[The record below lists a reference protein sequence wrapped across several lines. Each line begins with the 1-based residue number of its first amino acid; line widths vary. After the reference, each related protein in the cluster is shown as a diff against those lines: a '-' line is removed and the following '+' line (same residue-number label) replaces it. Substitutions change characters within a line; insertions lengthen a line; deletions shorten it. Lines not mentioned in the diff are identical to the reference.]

1 MSLITTSANR
11 TTTQDFQVTKS
22 ITTYRIKLTPAEEGG
37 YVVTSPD
44 LDALITQGENE
55 DDAMKNA
62 YEATELLL
70 EDEYPNKE
78 FNLVID
84 ER

>member
-1 MSLITTSANR
+1 MSLITTRANR
-11 TTTQDFQVTKS
+11 TTTQDFQVTQS
-22 ITTYRIKLTPAEEGG
+22 IPTYRIKLTTAEEGG

-70 EDEYPNKE
+70 EDKYPNKE
-78 FNLVID
+78 FNLIID

>member
-1 MSLITTSANR
+1 MSLITPTSPNIIIP
-11 TTTQDFQVTKS
+11 FHVTKS
-22 ITTYRIKLTPAEEGG
+22 ITTYRIILTPAEEGG

-55 DDAMKNA
+55 NDAMKNA